1 MRHKLVT
8 ASPPQTEALGEAIGR
23 CLKGG
28 ETIELISDLGGG
40 KTTLVRGL
48 ARGFGSPD
56 RVASP
61 TFTLSR
67 VYKNGPRE
75 LHHFD
80 FYRLQEGGLAGY
92 ELAEVIDDPQI
103 SVVVEWGKV
112 IEDILPPDR
121 LRIKISHASGRQR
134 QLDLDCP
141 ERLAYLLEAIR

>member
-1 MRHKLVT
+1 MTQRTVSN
-8 ASPPQTEALGEAIGR
+8 SPAETEALGEALGKR
-23 CLKGG
+23 LKGG
-28 ETIELISDLGGG
+28 ETIELVSDLGGG

-67 VYKNGPRE
+67 VYKRGQQE

-80 FYRLQEGGLAGY
+80 FYRLQDGGLTGY
-92 ELAEVIDDPQI
+92 ELAEVIDDPQRV
-103 SVVVEWGKV
+103 VVVEWGQV

-121 LRIKISHASGRQR
+121 LRVTISHAAEDRR
-134 QLDLDCP
+134 QLELDYP
-141 ERLAYLLEAIR
+141 KRLAYLVEDLA